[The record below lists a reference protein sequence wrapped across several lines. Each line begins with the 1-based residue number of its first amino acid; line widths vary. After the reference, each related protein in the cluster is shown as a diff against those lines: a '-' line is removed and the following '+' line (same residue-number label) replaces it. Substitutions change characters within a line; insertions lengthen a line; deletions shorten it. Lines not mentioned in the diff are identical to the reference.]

1 MNVLVTGGSGFIGR
15 NIVKKLKEQHHYVVT
30 LDLKDQNSG
39 SDTHVKGDVRDLKLM
54 NELTKNMDFV
64 FHLAA
69 VTSPPEFENLI
80 SEGYETNVLG

>member
-15 NIVKKLKEQHHYVVT
+15 NIVKKLKEQGHFVVT

-54 NELTKNMDFV
+54 NELIKNMDFV

-80 SEGYETNVLG
+80 SEGYET